1 MDRKS
6 LGTLALAALLMVFSR
21 PAAAGNVLN
30 HGGPTIT
37 SPKVVLIF
45 WGPSFNNAI
54 SPDYTYARTLEAF
67 RDQFG
72 PSAEY
77 AVLQE
82 YGVLPANLGSGTP
95 DWFDTSTPPTNV
107 TDSTVHAEVN
117 RYFSGGHGT
126 YNSST
131 LYVVVIPS
139 SSYSS
144 SGSSTSCGGPG
155 LAYCAY
161 YGSYSGGAGT
171 VLYIILPYASCSGC
185 KVSGFTDVQNAELH
199 LGHEICA
206 ALTSGW
212 YDSSGFGVADKCS
225 MPYIS
230 NGYAY
235 QYIWSNKA
243 RMCVQ

>member
-1 MDRKS
+1 MDRKY
-6 LGTLALAALLMVFSR
+6 LGTLALAGLLMIFAR
-21 PAAAGNVLN
+21 PAAAGNVVN
-30 HGGPTIT
+30 HGGPVIA

-45 WGPSFNNAI
+45 WGPGFNNAA
-54 SPDYTYARTLEAF
+54 SPDYTYARTLQAF

-72 PSAEY
+72 SSAEY
-77 AVLQE
+77 AVLRE
-82 YGVLPANLGSGTP
+82 YGVNPASLGSGTA
-95 DWFDTSTPPTNV
+95 DWFDASTPPINV
-107 TDSTVHAEVN
+107 TDSAVHAELN
-117 RYFSGGHGT
+117 RYFAGHGA

-139 SSYSS
+139 TSYSS
-144 SGSSTSCGGPG
+144 SGSSTSCGGPS

-161 YGSYSGGAGT
+161 NGSYSGTGGA
-171 VLYIILPYASCSGC
+171 VLYVILPYASCSGC

-206 ALTSGW
+206 VLTSGW
-212 YDSSGFGVADKCS
+212 YDSSGLGVADKCS

-230 NGYAY
+230 GGYAY